1 MKIGVTTRVVS
12 ANGYSENRDALAQVW
27 GHFLAQALPN
37 AIWMSLP
44 NLGPTEI
51 VPYCQSWGIDRLI
64 FSGGDDIGTVPLRD
78 ATELSLLTWS
88 AQQKIPALGI
98 CRGMQLMAYRSGI
111 RVTPIKG
118 HAATRHALHGTR
130 DDIVNSFH
138 NLCLAECPD
147 GYEVLAQSEDGCI
160 EAIRHTILPWEGW
173 MWHPERE
180 VVFASRDIER
190 LKDLFA

>member
-12 ANGYSENRDALAQVW
+12 GNGYAEDRDALAQDW
-27 GHFLAQALPN
+27 GHFLAKALPDVR
-37 AIWMSLP
+37 WMALP

-51 VPYCQSWGIDRLI
+51 VPYCQGWGIDRLI
-64 FSGGDDIGTVPLRD
+64 FSGGNDIGASPLRD

-88 AQQKIPALGI
+88 EQQKIPVLGI
-98 CRGMQLMAYRSGI
+98 CRGMQLMAHRAGI
-111 RVTPIKG
+111 GLSPVKG
-118 HAATRHALHGTR
+118 HVATRHALHGTR

-138 NLCLAECPD
+138 NLCLVESPE

-160 EAIRHTILPWEGW
+160 EAIRHIILPWEGW

-180 VVFASRDIER
+180 TAFASRDIER
-190 LKDLFA
+190 LKGLLA